1 LALQFCKQTKHKE
14 FESFMETTA
23 KVYSDRKM
31 WFSMWFLGAI
41 VTFGAAFFPM
51 YYRLVQSRNKHFQH
65 DKEWQEQ
72 ISTYLK
78 KQGKEAFAESE
89 ELMARDAKVW
99 AASIILIIPNFVILY
114 LLSKDLVIHEL
125 RQDTFLA
132 AAFPERVFMPQT
144 IPIKTYVLVTIVTL
158 GVGGIYWLYKV
169 VNLYNAHFKA
179 QSLVEKEI
187 GRIMEEQENVE

>member
-1 LALQFCKQTKHKE
+1 
-14 FESFMETTA
+14 METAT

-51 YYRLVQSRNKHFQH
+51 YYRLVQGRNKHFQH
-65 DKEWQEQ
+65 DNEWREQ
-72 ISTYLK
+72 ISVYLK
-78 KQGKEAFAESE
+78 KHGKEAPAVNER
-89 ELMARDAKVW
+89 LLVRHAKVW

-114 LLSKDLVIHEL
+114 LLSKDLAVHEHK
-125 RQDTFLA
+125 QDTFLTT
-132 AAFPERVFMPQT
+132 AFPERLFMPQT
-144 IPIKTYVLVTIVTL
+144 IPIKTYVLITIVTL

-187 GRIMEEQENVE
+187 GRLMEEQEVVE